1 MRISYAHKETSDVTK
16 TPKPQRK
23 ATNLSIDQN
32 LIAEAKALD
41 LNVSRM
47 AEEGIAQAV
56 RDRKAQLWLE
66 ENREAIEEN
75 NRYFEE
81 HGLPFA
87 EYRGF

>member
-1 MRISYAHKETSDVTK
+1 MLTK

-56 RDRKAQLWLE
+56 RDRKALLWLE
-66 ENREAIEEN
+66 VNREAIEEN

>member
-1 MRISYAHKETSDVTK
+1 MLTK

-81 HGLPFA
+81 HGLPLA

>member
-1 MRISYAHKETSDVTK
+1 MLTK

>member
-1 MRISYAHKETSDVTK
+1 MLTK

-56 RDRKAQLWLE
+56 RDRKALLWLE
-66 ENREAIEEN
+66 VNREAIEEN

-81 HGLPFA
+81 HGLPYA

>member
-1 MRISYAHKETSDVTK
+1 MLTK

-66 ENREAIEEN
+66 ENREAMESW
-75 NRYFEE
+75 NRWVEE
-81 HGLPFA
+81 HGLPLA
-87 EYRGF
+87 EYRLF